1 MIQGGIYTEEEVT
14 EARKD
19 PWLESKLAVRRWDD
33 QAKVPNMQTPSLDHF
48 EEMMVSS
55 LLKSRAI

>member
-1 MIQGGIYTEEEVT
+1 MIQGGIYTEEEVA
-14 EARKD
+14 EAQKD
-19 PWLESKLAVRRWDD
+19 PWLESKLAVRSWDD
-33 QAKVPNMQTPSLDHF
+33 QAKDPSMQTPPLEHF